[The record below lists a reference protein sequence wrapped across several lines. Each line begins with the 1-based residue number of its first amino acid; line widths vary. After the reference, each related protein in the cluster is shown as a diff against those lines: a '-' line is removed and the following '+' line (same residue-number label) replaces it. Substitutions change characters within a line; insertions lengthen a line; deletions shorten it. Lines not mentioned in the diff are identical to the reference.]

1 MSEPT
6 ATEQSDQASAGRS
19 EAACG
24 KDAPQPSG
32 ADISLSQ
39 IALAAAAAFSTY
51 FCMYAFRKPFTAAT
65 WDGQRLFG
73 LELKE
78 VLVVA
83 QLCGYMTSKFAGI
96 RILAELPPH
105 RRALAICGL
114 IGLAELALI
123 GFAVAPPAL
132 RPALLFLNGLP
143 LGMVFG
149 IVLSFLEGRLQTEA
163 MAAVLCSSFIIS
175 SGVVKSV
182 GSWLVEQQQMSE
194 FTMPMTVGGIF
205 ILPLLISVFLLQ
217 RTPPPG
223 NTDLHQ
229 RQQRRPIN
237 RAERKALWLSCWPGL
252 SCLVAIYVALTILRT
267 IRDDFGVEIWQEMGV
282 SEQPSVFTYSEML
295 VAFLACLLNGFAVA
309 VRGSLMAL
317 RVTFVLM
324 AAALTAVA
332 LSPVL
337 YDAGLL
343 SPFGF
348 MVTCGAGLYAP
359 YVAFHT
365 TVFER
370 LIAISRHPGNVV
382 FLMYVADASGYL
394 GYAVVLGGKALIS
407 ADTQILPLFQWSLT
421 GISVAATAGLLL
433 AWIFIRRLA
442 DDSSAATVNAAV
454 QKAGS

>member
-1 MSEPT
+1 MSEST
-6 ATEQSDQASAGRS
+6 ATEQSEQASAGRS
-19 EAACG
+19 EAASG
-24 KDAPQPSG
+24 KADPQLSSG
-32 ADISLSQ
+32 DLSLVQ
-39 IALAAAAAFSTY
+39 IALAAVAAFSTY

-65 WDGQRLFG
+65 YEGQLLFG
-73 LELKE
+73 LQFKE

-96 RILAELPPH
+96 RILAELPPQ

-114 IGLAELALI
+114 IGFAELALV
-123 GFAVAPPAL
+123 GFAWAPPTV
-132 RPALLFLNGLP
+132 RPLLLFLNGLP

-223 NTDLHQ
+223 STDLHQ
-229 RQQRRPIN
+229 RQERRPIN
-237 RAERKALWLSCWPGL
+237 RAERQALWLSCWPAL
-252 SCLVAIYVALTILRT
+252 TCLVSIYVALTILRT
-267 IRDDFGVEIWQEMGV
+267 IRDDFGVEIWQEMGI
-282 SEQPSVFTYSEML
+282 SEKPAVFAYSEIL
-295 VAFLACLLNGFAVA
+295 VAFFACLLNGFAVA
-309 VRGSLMAL
+309 VKASLSAL
-317 RVTFVLM
+317 RVTFLLM
-324 AAALTAVA
+324 AGSLIAVA
-332 LSPVL
+332 LSPLL
-337 YDAGLL
+337 YNSRML

-348 MVTCGAGLYAP
+348 MVTCGAGLYVP

-370 LIAISRHPGNVV
+370 LIALSRHPGNVV
-382 FLMYVADASGYL
+382 FLMYVADSSGYL
-394 GYAVVLGGKALIS
+394 GYAVVLGGKAVVS
-407 ADTQILPLFQWSLT
+407 GNAQILPMFQWSLT
-421 GISVAATAGLLL
+421 GISTAAVAGLLL
-433 AWIFIRRLA
+433 AWVFIRRLA
-442 DDSSAATVNAAV
+442 ENR
-454 QKAGS
+454 